1 MKSIRHSYTVLLLAV
16 LSMMATA
23 CQKEEKD
30 RTVNLRV
37 EADDAPNGGKTYV
50 SDNYICWHHGDQVN
64 INGTAYSLSVTGTN
78 SVTASISGVAKS
90 ESGYTAAYPAG
101 RVSSPS
107 SSSVTFTIPA
117 EQTYTTLTTP
127 TGSAQVLEMPMV
139 GQCGQNDGVLKF
151 RNAAALIKVTV
162 DAGYE
167 VFKVMVST
175 GSTNICGSGSVNPG
189 NTEPSL
195 SITSD
200 GGQTVT
206 LDCSSSYPAASSTP
220 LYLVVAPFENQ
231 NINVEVWARDA
242 TTKAKYTKTKA
253 SSGTK
258 TLGRNQM
265 AAVHVSMS
273 GATAKEF
280 FGGDGGT
287 EENAR
292 LITDDYD
299 LAQMRTK
306 VNSGTTGG
314 CYRQTADITV
324 SENPWVAIGTSEKKF
339 QGTYDGGNK
348 IVTLEHFS
356 TSSGIYGFFGYVD
369 GATLKNLTVGGSS
382 ASNNQAYI
390 GGICGVAVG
399 TTTFENC
406 ENRLPVNN
414 SNNFTG
420 GICGW
425 VYSGTVTFNN
435 CRNEANLSAGTY
447 SGGIAGGV
455 DGVNSSVTFIDCKN
469 NGTLSG
475 ASDIGGLIG
484 EVGFSSSS
492 GSFTVTVEGTTENRK
507 TVSGAGHYIGGIIGH
522 INNCSSV
529 TISGAVTNS
538 GNISG
543 LYNLG
548 GIVGYNTLS
557 GVLTIGSS
565 SSDRIVNDAAVLCSG
580 TNASSQS
587 FGTGGIV
594 GCSKGTISVQ
604 YCKNNGKIYGKRF
617 DTSGEKGGTGG
628 IIGYCADGS
637 SIDYCTNANLDI
649 TAYDVNNDMVLHCGV
664 QATFGLKIAID
675 KIVGLETHMVI
686 CEHPF
691 PE

>member
-64 INGTAYSLSVTGTN
+64 INGTAYSLSVTGTS
-78 SVTASISGVAKS
+78 SVTATISGVAKS
-90 ESGYTAAYPAG
+90 ESGYSAAYPAG

-151 RNAAALIKVTV
+151 RNAASIIAVTV

-175 GSTNICGSGSVNPG
+175 GSTNICGSGSVNLG

-195 SITSD
+195 SITSE

-206 LDCSSSYPAASSTP
+206 LDCSSSYPATSSTP

-253 SSGTK
+253 SSSTK
-258 TLGRNQM
+258 TLHRNEM

-287 EENAR
+287 EENAW

-369 GATLKNLTVGGSS
+369 GATLKNLTVGGNS
-382 ASNNQAYI
+382 ASNKQAYI
-390 GGICGVAVG
+390 GGICGIADG

-406 ENRLPVNN
+406 ENRVPIN
-414 SNNFTG
+414 SSGMYIG
-420 GICGW
+420 GLCGS
-425 VYSGTVTFNN
+425 VIGGTVTFKN
-435 CRNEANLSAGTY
+435 CRNEATLTVGSY
-447 SGGIAGGV
+447 SGGIVGGV
-455 DGVNSSVTFIDCKN
+455 DVTSDGNVTF
-469 NGTLSG
+469 T
-475 ASDIGGLIG
+475 
-484 EVGFSSSS
+484 
-492 GSFTVTVEGTTENRK
+492 GTTKNGK
-507 TVSGAGHYIGGIIGH
+507 AVNGAGHYIGGIIGY
-522 INNCSSV
+522 IKYCSSI
-529 TISGAVTNS
+529 TISGTVTNS
-538 GNISG
+538 GTISG
-543 LYNLG
+543 NSNIG
-548 GIVGYNTLS
+548 GIVGYNTNS
-557 GVLTIGSS
+557 GVLTIGTN
-565 SSDRIVNDAAVLCSG
+565 SSDRIVNDAAVSCSETSG
-580 TNASSQS
+580 PNQS
-587 FGTGGIV
+587 FGTGGII
-594 GCSKGTISVQ
+594 GCSVGTVSIQ
-604 YCKNNGKIYGKRF
+604 YCKNNGKIYGKRKLN
-617 DTSGEKGGTGG
+617 SGSDKELGGTGG

-637 SIDYCTNANLDI
+637 TIDYCTNANKDI
-649 TAYDVNNDMVLHCGV
+649 TAYDVTNKVILNCGKK
-664 QATFGLKIAID
+664 ARNGLKVAID
-675 KIVGLETHMVI
+675 TIVGLETNKPS
-686 CEHPF
+686 CTHPF
-691 PE
+691 PGL

>member
-78 SVTASISGVAKS
+78 SVTATISGVAKS

-151 RNAAALIKVTV
+151 RNAASIIAVTV

-167 VFKVMVST
+167 VFKVMVTT
-175 GSTNICGSGSVNPG
+175 GSTNICGIGSVNPG

-253 SSGTK
+253 STGTK

-273 GATAKEF
+273 EATAKEF
-280 FGGDGGT
+280 LGGDGSS
-287 EENAR
+287 EANAW

-306 VNSGTTGG
+306 VGSGTTGG
-314 CYRQTADITV
+314 YYRQTADITV
-324 SENPWVAIGTSEKKF
+324 SENPWVAIGTSAKRF

-348 IVTLEHFS
+348 IVTLEHFATE
-356 TSSGIYGFFGYVD
+356 TSIYGFFGYVD

-382 ASNNQAYI
+382 ASNNQIYI

-406 ENRLPVNN
+406 ENRLPINN
-414 SNNFTG
+414 SANYTG

-455 DGVNSSVTFIDCKN
+455 DGVNGSVTLTDCSN

-475 ASDIGGLIG
+475 SGDVGGLIG
-484 EVGFSSSS
+484 ELGYSSNRN
-492 GSFTVTVEGTTENRK
+492 SFTVTVQGTTDNRK
-507 TVSGAGHYIGGIIGH
+507 AVNGYIQYIGGIIGH
-522 INNCSSV
+522 IYNCSSV
-529 TISGAVTNS
+529 TISGTVTNS
-538 GNISG
+538 GIISG
-543 LYNLG
+543 PHNLG

-557 GVLTIGSS
+557 GVLAIGSN
-565 SSDRIVNDAAVLCSG
+565 SSDRIVN
-580 TNASSQS
+580 NADVTYSDPFSPDNS
-587 FGTGGIV
+587 YFGIGGII
-594 GCSKGTISVQ
+594 GCSVGTVSVQ
-604 YCKNNGKIYGKRF
+604 YCKNNGKIFGKRYN
-617 DTSGEKGGTGG
+617 SGSLERGGTGG
-628 IIGYCADGS
+628 IVGYCANGS
-637 SIDYCTNANLDI
+637 TIDYCSNTNDDI
-649 TAYDVNNDMVLHCGV
+649 TALDVNHGSNVLKCGSTTTV
-664 QATFGLKIAID
+664 GE
-675 KIVGLETHMVI
+675 IVGLVTYMSS
-686 CEHPF
+686 CTHPF
-691 PE
+691 PGL

>member
-16 LSMMATA
+16 LSMMAIA

-78 SVTASISGVAKS
+78 SVTATISGVAKS

-151 RNAAALIKVTV
+151 RNAASIIAVTV

-167 VFKVMVST
+167 VFKVMVTT

-195 SITSD
+195 SITSE

-258 TLGRNQM
+258 TLHRNEM

-280 FGGDGGT
+280 FGGDGSS
-287 EENAR
+287 EANAR

-314 CYRQTADITV
+314 CYRQTADITD
-324 SENPWVAIGTSEKKF
+324 SENPWVAIGTSKKKF

-382 ASNNQAYI
+382 ASNKQQDL
-390 GGICGVAVG
+390 GGICGVAEG

-406 ENRLPVNN
+406 ENRVPINN
-414 SNNFTG
+414 SNNYTG
-420 GICGW
+420 GICGQ
-425 VYSGTVTFNN
+425 VAGGTVVFNN
-435 CRNEANLSAGTY
+435 CRNEADLSVGTW
-447 SGGIAGGV
+447 SGGIVGGV
-455 DGVNSSVTFIDCKN
+455 DVFSNSSTTFTNCKN

-475 ASDIGGLIG
+475 ISCIGGLIG
-484 EVGFSSSS
+484 KVNRTYSSY
-492 GSFTVTVEGTTENRK
+492 TLTQ
-507 TVSGAGHYIGGIIGH
+507 IGH
-522 INNCSSV
+522 
-529 TISGAVTNS
+529 
-538 GNISG
+538 
-543 LYNLG
+543 
-548 GIVGYNTLS
+548 
-557 GVLTIGSS
+557 
-565 SSDRIVNDAAVLCSG
+565 
-580 TNASSQS
+580 
-587 FGTGGIV
+587 
-594 GCSKGTISVQ
+594 
-604 YCKNNGKIYGKRF
+604 
-617 DTSGEKGGTGG
+617 
-628 IIGYCADGS
+628 
-637 SIDYCTNANLDI
+637 
-649 TAYDVNNDMVLHCGV
+649 
-664 QATFGLKIAID
+664 
-675 KIVGLETHMVI
+675 
-686 CEHPF
+686 
-691 PE
+691 

>member
-151 RNAAALIKVTV
+151 RNAASIIAVTV

-167 VFKVMVST
+167 VFKVMVTT
-175 GSTNICGSGSVNPG
+175 GSTNICGIGSVNPG

-253 SSGTK
+253 SSSTK
-258 TLGRNQM
+258 TLRRNEM

-273 GATAKEF
+273 EATAKEF
-280 FGGDGGT
+280 FGGDGSS
-287 EENAR
+287 EANAW

-306 VNSGTTGG
+306 VNGGTTGG

-324 SENPWVAIGTSEKKF
+324 SENPWVAIGTSAKRF

-348 IVTLEHFS
+348 IVTLEHFATE
-356 TSSGIYGFFGYVD
+356 TSIYGFFGYVD
-369 GATLKNLTVGGSS
+369 GATLKNLTVDGSS
-382 ASNNQAYI
+382 AFNNQIYI
-390 GGICGVAVG
+390 GGICGVSVG

-406 ENRLPVNN
+406 ENRLPINN
-414 SNNFTG
+414 SANYTG

-425 VYSGTVTFNN
+425 VYSGTVSFNN
-435 CRNEANLSAGTY
+435 CRNEADIFGGTC

-455 DGVNSSVTFIDCKN
+455 DGSNGSVTFTDCSN

-475 ASDIGGLIG
+475 SSNVGGLIG
-484 EVGFSSSS
+484 ELGYASSS
-492 GSFTVTVEGTTENRK
+492 GSFSVNVEGTTENRK
-507 TVSGAGHYIGGIIGH
+507 TVRGTGQYIGGVIGY
-522 INNCSSV
+522 IKYCSSI
-529 TISGAVTNS
+529 TISGTVTNS
-538 GNISG
+538 DSITGP
-543 LYNLG
+543 YNVG
-548 GIVGYNTLS
+548 GIVGYNTNS

-594 GCSKGTISVQ
+594 GCSNGTISVQ
-604 YCKNNGKIYGKRF
+604 YCKNNGRIYGKKYRY
-617 DTSGEKGGTGG
+617 SGEEKGGTGG
-628 IIGYCADGS
+628 IIGYCASGS
-637 SIDYCTNANLDI
+637 TIDYCSNTNDDI
-649 TAYDVNNDMVLHCGV
+649 TALDVNHGSNVLQRGSI
-664 QATFGLKIAID
+664 TIYP
-675 KIVGLETHMVI
+675 IVGLVTYMSS
-686 CEHPF
+686 CTHPF
-691 PE
+691 PGL